1 MDNINK
7 YNKAID
13 IEELLDY
20 VLHNSDFIF
29 IRLNKNLDIIDFNE
43 NLLKLTG
50 YESNELKNLKIANLI
65 KLDDKILKEVFEA
78 QVQKFDY
85 NSTLVRK
92 NKTGINIDINTWPI
106 AMPEA
111 NEKKLFCFIKVSNND
126 FVSENSFNYER
137 NLLQVLL
144 DNIPD
149 TIYFKDKES
158 RFTRINNAQADL
170 LGIKD
175 NQEAIGKTDF
185 DYFTTEHAQDAYNDE
200 QEIVRTGIPL
210 INKEEYLILKDRSPK
225 WVSTTKVGVRNAK
238 GEVDQLIGITRDITS
253 VKYAEQQLKDA
264 LEKAKEAD
272 RLKSVFLANMSHEIR
287 TPLNGILGF
296 AELLKENDIS
306 DDKRKK
312 YIDIILNSGK
322 VLLNLIN
329 DIIDLAKIEA
339 GQLNITEKPFNL
351 NSFLKEIYTLFNEQ
365 KNYLE
370 KTEIELKLKIP
381 EQNNDLLIVSDDS
394 RLRQV
399 FTNLI
404 SNTFKFT
411 KEGYIEFG
419 YSIEKEYDIIK
430 FYVKDTGIGIPK
442 DKLNLIFKR
451 FGQIRSKRTD
461 DEKGTGLGLAIS
473 KGIINLLGGDIWVET
488 KYNVGST
495 FYFTIPAKY
504 HLDNTI
510 NDINKTINI
519 NDINWKNKKALIVED
534 DPYSMELL
542 KESLK
547 ITKIEIDAVKNG
559 EKAIQLIQEGK
570 WYDVILM
577 DLKLKGI
584 DGYEATKAIK
594 DINKKIPIIAQTA
607 YAMDGEEKK
616 TLKSGFDGYLS
627 KPIQINE
634 MINVLNSVFIKNN

>member
-1 MDNINK
+1 
-7 YNKAID
+7 
-13 IEELLDY
+13 
-20 VLHNSDFIF
+20 
-29 IRLNKNLDIIDFNE
+29 
-43 NLLKLTG
+43 
-50 YESNELKNLKIANLI
+50 
-65 KLDDKILKEVFEA
+65 
-78 QVQKFDY
+78 
-85 NSTLVRK
+85 
-92 NKTGINIDINTWPI
+92 
-106 AMPEA
+106 
-111 NEKKLFCFIKVSNND
+111 
-126 FVSENSFNYER
+126 
-137 NLLQVLL
+137 
-144 DNIPD
+144 
-149 TIYFKDKES
+149 
-158 RFTRINNAQADL
+158 
-170 LGIKD
+170 
-175 NQEAIGKTDF
+175 F